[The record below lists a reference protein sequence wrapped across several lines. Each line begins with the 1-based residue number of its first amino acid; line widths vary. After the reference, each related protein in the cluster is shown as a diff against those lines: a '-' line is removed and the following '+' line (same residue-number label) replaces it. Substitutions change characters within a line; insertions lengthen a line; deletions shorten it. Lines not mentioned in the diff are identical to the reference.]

1 MSKQQ
6 HAHHQARS
14 TSAHSGAAAN
24 RVHRRSPAEE
34 PGHNGIV
41 LVVDDSRTIRAVLRH
56 ALRDRDFVPIEA
68 ASGAEAFQAVRERQ
82 FDAIVLDINLPDID
96 GYEVC
101 KIIKSDPTTYR
112 IPIMVLTT
120 LDQPGFEVMA
130 LEAGADDFVTKP
142 VDPLVLDAR
151 LRMLIQRNRRER
163 YSNPL
168 TGLPGNI
175 LIEQELSSRLRR
187 GDTVCL
193 AYADLDFF
201 KCYNDRYGY
210 LRGDDVILLTA
221 GVIQDA
227 VRSLG
232 EPSDFVGHIG
242 GDDYVFMTS
251 VERIQPIAE
260 RVIAYFDEAIPEF
273 YDEETRERGYFE
285 SMDRRGE
292 LFIVPIMTISIGT
305 VSNKH
310 REFSGSLEMVDAVTE
325 LKRVAKATTGSAIA
339 CDRRH
344 DHPE

>member
-6 HAHHQARS
+6 HAPRQARATGAVS
-14 TSAHSGAAAN
+14 HTSAHSAHPRA
-24 RVHRRSPAEE
+24 RVADL
-34 PGHNGIV
+34 GHKGVV
-41 LVVDDSRTIRAVLRH
+41 LVVDDSRTIRAVLGH
-56 ALRDRDFVPIEA
+56 ALRDRGFLPVEA
-68 ASGAEAFQAVRERQ
+68 ATGAEAFQAVREQQ

-101 KIIKSDPTTYR
+101 KIIKTDPATYR
-112 IPIMVLTT
+112 IPVMVLTT
-120 LDQPGFEVMA
+120 LDRPGFEVMA

-175 LIEQELSSRLRR
+175 LIEQELSARLAR
-187 GDTVCL
+187 GDAVCL

-210 LRGDDVILLTA
+210 LRGDDVIMLTA

-242 GDDYVFMTS
+242 GDDFVFMTG
-251 VERIQPIAE
+251 VERAQRIAE
-260 RVIAYFDEAIPEF
+260 RVIAYFDEAIPEY
-273 YDEETRERGYFE
+273 YDEETRERGHFE
-285 SMDRRGE
+285 SVDRRGE
-292 LFIVPIMTISIGT
+292 IFAVPIMTISIGT
-305 VSNKH
+305 VSNRH
-310 REFSGSLEMVDAVTE
+310 REFSTSLEMVDAVTE
-325 LKRVAKATTGSAIA
+325 LKRVAKATTGSAFA